1 MDYLK
6 DLGFI
11 FSGALAV
18 AGVIQLLKNFFT
30 KLPGWAWAVCL
41 VLLAIGYIY
50 LSQQIKDALL
60 IASVAQLGY
69 EALIKPA
76 QKKLG

>member
-6 DLGFI
+6 DVGI
-11 FSGALAV
+11 VFSGALAV
-18 AGVIQLLKNFFT
+18 AGVIQLLKNFLP

-41 VLLAIGYIY
+41 VLLAIGYVY
-50 LSQQIKDALL
+50 LSQPIKDALL
-60 IASVAQLGY
+60 IASIAQLGY

>member
-1 MDYLK
+1 MDYLN
-6 DLGFI
+6 DIGFI

-18 AGVIQLLKNFFT
+18 AGVIQLLKNFLT
-30 KLPGWAWAVCL
+30 KFPGWAWAVCL
-41 VLLAIGYIY
+41 VPLAIGYIY
-50 LSQQIKDALL
+50 LSQPIKDALL

-69 EALIKPA
+69 EVLIQPA

>member
-1 MDYLK
+1 MDYLN

-18 AGVIQLLKNFFT
+18 AGVIQLLKNFLT

-41 VLLAIGYIY
+41 VVLAVGYIY
-50 LSQQIKDALL
+50 LPQQIKDALL

>member
-1 MDYLK
+1 MDYLN
-6 DLGFI
+6 DIGFI

-18 AGVIQLLKNFFT
+18 AGVIQLLKNFLT

-41 VLLAIGYIY
+41 VVLAVGYIY
-50 LSQQIKDALL
+50 LPQQIKDALL

>member
-1 MDYLK
+1 MDYLN

-11 FSGALAV
+11 FSGALSV
-18 AGVIQLLKNFFT
+18 AGVIQLLKNFVP

-41 VLLAIGYIY
+41 VLLAVGYVH
-50 LSQQIKDALL
+50 LSQPMKDALL
-60 IASVAQLGY
+60 IASIAQLGY